1 MAFHLKYDTQ
11 RSCLWLVFFR
21 PGPPGSPSL
30 RITARTI
37 WVEFVLLPLIEL
49 ELILLPLGQE
59 TIESL
64 DLFKCAYP
72 ISVYTQV
79 GGLAVC
85 YSAIYYEIKID
96 GAEMQFCASSLL
108 RGTTVLTSGQDAKCQ
123 TASREKDQETDG
135 KDKIHSWQTQTYLQ
149 SY

>member
-11 RSCLWLVFFR
+11 RSCLWLVFFS
-21 PGPPGSPSL
+21 PGLPESPSL

-79 GGLAVC
+79 GGPAVC
-85 YSAIYYEIKID
+85 YSAICYEIKID
-96 GAEMQFCASSLL
+96 GAEMQF
-108 RGTTVLTSGQDAKCQ
+108 
-123 TASREKDQETDG
+123 
-135 KDKIHSWQTQTYLQ
+135 
-149 SY
+149 

>member
-1 MAFHLKYDTQ
+1 M
-11 RSCLWLVFFR
+11 
-21 PGPPGSPSL
+21 
-30 RITARTI
+30 
-37 WVEFVLLPLIEL
+37 EFVLLPLIEL

-79 GGLAVC
+79 GAPAVC

-108 RGTTVLTSGQDAKCQ
+108 RGATIPTSGRGAKCQ
-123 TASREKDQETDG
+123 TVSKEQD
-135 KDKIHSWQTQTYLQ
+135 
-149 SY
+149 

>member
-11 RSCLWLVFFR
+11 LSCLWLVFFR
-21 PGPPGSPSL
+21 PGLPGSPSL

-37 WVEFVLLPLIEL
+37 WVEFVLLPPIEL

-72 ISVYTQV
+72 ISVYTHV
-79 GGLAVC
+79 GSPTVC
-85 YSAIYYEIKID
+85 YCAIYYEIKID
-96 GAEMQFCASSLL
+96 GAEMQFCASLLL
-108 RGTTVLTSGQDAKCQ
+108 REMTILTSGQDAKCQ
-123 TASREKDQETDG
+123 TASREQDRETDG
-135 KDKIHSWQTQTYLQ
+135 KDKLHS
-149 SY
+149 

>member
-1 MAFHLKYDTQ
+1 M
-11 RSCLWLVFFR
+11 
-21 PGPPGSPSL
+21 
-30 RITARTI
+30 
-37 WVEFVLLPLIEL
+37 EFVLLPLIEL

-85 YSAIYYEIKID
+85 YPAIYYEIKID
-96 GAEMQFCASSLL
+96 GAEMQFCASLLL
-108 RGTTVLTSGQDAKCQ
+108 RGTMIPTSGRDAKCQ
-123 TASREKDQETDG
+123 TVSREQDRERERVRRKR
-135 KDKIHSWQTQTYLQ
+135 
-149 SY
+149 

>member
-1 MAFHLKYDTQ
+1 M
-11 RSCLWLVFFR
+11 FFK
-21 PGPPGSPSL
+21 PPGSPSL

-64 DLFKCAYP
+64 DLFKCVYP

-79 GGLAVC
+79 GGPAVC

-96 GAEMQFCASSLL
+96 GAEMQFRASSLL
-108 RGTTVLTSGQDAKCQ
+108 RGTTIPTSGRGHEMSDGQQ
-123 TASREKDQETDG
+123 RERQRDRRRR
-135 KDKIHSWQTQTYLQ
+135 
-149 SY
+149 